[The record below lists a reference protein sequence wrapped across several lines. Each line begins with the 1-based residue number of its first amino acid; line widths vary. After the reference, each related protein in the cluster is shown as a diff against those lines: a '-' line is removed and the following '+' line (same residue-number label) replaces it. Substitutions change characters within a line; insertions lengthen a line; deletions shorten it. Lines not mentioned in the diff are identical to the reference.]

1 MPHERQRLAAVE
13 EEARHRHLIERERA
27 GRAASLQC
35 SLAELDALDAA
46 VARATGGWSRARRVA
61 FALAVQKEARQA
73 GHTSGRA
80 AYTFLLDR
88 YQRLGQ
94 TLPGSEPG
102 RPEPSPKRSRL
113 RSLPRVRRHRRIRP
127 VSAAR
132 RGWKRR
138 YRLARRLAGTDP
150 RAGRSSPKRPFLR
163 KRPEK

>member
-61 FALAVQKEARQA
+61 LALTVQKEARQA
-73 GHTSGRA
+73 GQTSGRA

-102 RPEPSPKRSRL
+102 RPEPCPNRSRL
-113 RSLPRVRRHRRIRP
+113 GSLPRVRRHRRIRR

-132 RGWKRR
+132 RGWSRR
-138 YRLARRLAGTDP
+138 YR
-150 RAGRSSPKRPFLR
+150 RSAPPCRNGPACG
-163 KRPEK
+163 